1 MNAPIR
7 NSKDGNRD
15 RSSRKHRERR
25 NQEEWKVVLNRPAR
39 QKRWKDKYVAGELE
53 DTDTILEGNE
63 DSWFTDD
70 PEELSSE

>member
-53 DTDTILEGNE
+53 DDDTMLEVE
-63 DSWFTDD
+63 DDWFTDD
-70 PEELSSE
+70 SEESSSE